1 MPLNTFQPNAKLIA
15 GQNLVK
21 IPTLCTDKEA
31 RTETK
36 QEKSIRLGQM
46 TAFGK
51 VLTSKSNHD
60 EDFIAKRKW
69 EKDWMNSGEDSDDNI
84 QKKRK
89 VSTYLPNYNVT
100 HVLFLQM
107 ITYNSGILL
116 QKKGK
121 VFLQLAKVYVVS
133 TLTTM
138 LGQIIS

>member
-1 MPLNTFQPNAKLIA
+1 
-15 GQNLVK
+15 
-21 IPTLCTDKEA
+21 
-31 RTETK
+31 
-36 QEKSIRLGQM
+36 M

-89 VSTYLPNYNVT
+89 VSTYLPNYKVT

-133 TLTTM
+133 TLTTI
-138 LGQIIS
+138 LGQIISQSQKSCTKQTFSQTQQRALVNDWFNSVVVTQHTSYHK

>member
-1 MPLNTFQPNAKLIA
+1 MKT
-15 GQNLVK
+15 
-21 IPTLCTDKEA
+21 PTLCTDKEA
-31 RTETK
+31 KTETK

-100 HVLFLQM
+100 LALFLQM

-116 QKKGK
+116 QKKVK
-121 VFLQLAKVYVVS
+121 SSFS
-133 TLTTM
+133 WPRFM
-138 LGQIIS
+138 LFPN

>member
-1 MPLNTFQPNAKLIA
+1 
-15 GQNLVK
+15 
-21 IPTLCTDKEA
+21 
-31 RTETK
+31 
-36 QEKSIRLGQM
+36 M

-60 EDFIAKRKW
+60 EDFITKRKW

>member
-1 MPLNTFQPNAKLIA
+1 
-15 GQNLVK
+15 
-21 IPTLCTDKEA
+21 
-31 RTETK
+31 
-36 QEKSIRLGQM
+36 M

-69 EKDWMNSGEDSDDNI
+69 EKDWMNSGEDFDDDI

-89 VSTYLPNYNVT
+89 VSTYLPNYKVT

-121 VFLQLAKVYVVS
+121 VFLQLAKVNVVS

-138 LGQIIS
+138 LGQIISKSQKSCTKHPFSQIQQRALVNDWFNSVVVTQHTSHNK

>member
-1 MPLNTFQPNAKLIA
+1 
-15 GQNLVK
+15 
-21 IPTLCTDKEA
+21 
-31 RTETK
+31 
-36 QEKSIRLGQM
+36 M

-89 VSTYLPNYNVT
+89 VSIYLPNYKVT
-100 HVLFLQM
+100 HVLFCPFSTDDYIQFWHFVA
-107 ITYNSGILL
+107 
-116 QKKGK
+116 KKGK